1 MKYLLDTHVWIWWNS
16 NPDALSQKVINLI
29 GDPKNYEALLLA
41 TISLWEFC
49 KLLERGRIGITSS
62 PEEWMQEA
70 LDIQGLRLV
79 PITPK
84 IAYRSTSLP
93 ENLSKGPDVPQDPDV
108 FQDPDVLK
116 DPADQIITAT
126 AQEEDA
132 TVITKDRKITRYRYV
147 RTFW

>member
-1 MKYLLDTHVWIWWNS
+1 MLIATDFI
-16 NPDALSQKVINLI
+16 SQEVINLI